1 MLKKVPHKRKLRS
14 IINKSLLAACIF
26 FGTLSI
32 LFVSYFLFSGKKILA
47 SPLPLMKHEVKILP
61 NTQDYSS
68 LVRQALDKNSIEYT
82 SVQPAQNN
90 NTLVTLPSN
99 QEIILSN
106 QKDIEQQI
114 ASLQLIE
121 RQLTIEGKRFHRID
135 FRYDNPVITF

>member
-1 MLKKVPHKRKLRS
+1 
-14 IINKSLLAACIF
+14 
-26 FGTLSI
+26 
-32 LFVSYFLFSGKKILA
+32 
-47 SPLPLMKHEVKILP
+47 MKHEVKILP